1 MHFDLVDMKLF
12 IHVAEASSLSGGARR
27 AHISTAAASIRIKS
41 FEGQVGVRLFYRGSK
56 GVELTP
62 SGERMLIHARALMKQ
77 VDSIKADF
85 TGGLNN
91 EVAHIRI
98 FANTTAAT
106 GFIPDVL
113 REFLIS
119 RPGTTIDLQERST
132 HDILRSV
139 LTGEADIGIT
149 AGDVGEI
156 KGLEIMPFAV
166 DKMVAVVPENH
177 ELTSESVVDFKR
189 ILAYP
194 HVSFHQGSTLLKFLE
209 ERALE
214 VGETLP
220 LRVQV
225 YSCGSACRMVGSG
238 VGIAVLPESSVLRH
252 QEGSNFKIIPLQ
264 DAWAIRQ
271 RVIAVREFEILPSSI
286 KALIKSIFEFHS

>member
-27 AHISTAAASIRIKS
+27 AHISTAAASTRIKL

-62 SGERMLIHARALMKQ
+62 LGERMLIHARSLMKQ
-77 VDSIKADF
+77 VDNIKNDF
-85 TGGLNN
+85 SGCLKN
-91 EVAHIRI
+91 EIGHIRV
-98 FANTTAAT
+98 FANSTAAT

-113 REFLIS
+113 REFLIL

-139 LTGEADIGIT
+139 LTGEADIGVT
-149 AGDVGEI
+149 AGDIDEI
-156 KGLEIMPFAV
+156 KGLEVMPFAV

-177 ELTSESVVDFKR
+177 ELTAESAVAFKKT
-189 ILAYP
+189 LAYQ
-194 HVSFHQGSTLLKFLE
+194 HISFHQGSTLLRFLE

-214 VGETLP
+214 IGETLP

-225 YSCGSACRMVGSG
+225 YSCDSACRMVGSG
-238 VGIAVLPESSVLRH
+238 VGIAVLPESSVIRYQGDH
-252 QEGSNFKIIPLQ
+252 DFQIIPIE
-264 DAWAIRQ
+264 DSWAVRQ
-271 RVIAVREFEILPSSI
+271 RFIAVREIELLSPSA
-286 KALIKSIFEFHS
+286 KALIDKIFEFHR